1 MSRLADL
8 DAVTFDANGTLVRL
22 RDPVPKLV
30 RVLRERGVGR
40 EGASVRRAFEAEV
53 RYYKR
58 RSLRGR
64 DRASLKA
71 LRRECAAIFLAQLE
85 AKVDPAE
92 FAAAYGG
99 ALRFDVLPGVH
110 NALSRLVARGF
121 RLAVIA
127 NWDSGLAE
135 RLAELGLAEYFTTIV
150 SSAAA
155 AAAKPRPAIFEL
167 ALEDLGT
174 RPERALHI
182 GDSLADEAGA
192 RAAGMQFAW
201 APIPAALEAWR

>member
-22 RDPVPKLV
+22 DDPVPELV

-40 EGASVRRAFEAEV
+40 EDASVQRAFEAEA
-53 RYYKR
+53 RYYTR

-64 DRASLKA
+64 DRASLEA
-71 LRRECAAIFLAQLE
+71 LRHECAVVFLTALA
-85 AKVDPAE
+85 AKLDPAE
-92 FAAAYGG
+92 FAAAYVA
-99 ALRFDVLPGVH
+99 ALTFDVLPGVRET
-110 NALSRLVARGF
+110 LDRLLARGF

-127 NWDSGLAE
+127 NWDSSLAE
-135 RLAELGLAEYFTTIV
+135 RLTELGLAGYFTTIV
-150 SSAAA
+150 SSAEA
-155 AAAKPRPAIFEL
+155 AAAKPSPAIFEL
-167 ALEDLGT
+167 ALEGLGV

-182 GDSLADEAGA
+182 GDSVADEAGA